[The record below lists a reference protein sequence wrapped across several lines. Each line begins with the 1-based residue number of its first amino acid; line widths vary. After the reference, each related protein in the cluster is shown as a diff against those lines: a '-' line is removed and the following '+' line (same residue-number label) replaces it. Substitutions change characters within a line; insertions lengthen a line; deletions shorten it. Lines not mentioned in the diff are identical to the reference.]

1 MMETKVLQ
9 TRLDVGL
16 WNDAEKILGQMGM
29 SLNDGVRVF
38 FNQVRNERALPFRP
52 VTAQYYESCAPND
65 ETKQAMEN
73 ILSGRNV
80 KTSSWKEIRK
90 MLGVS

>member
-52 VTAQYYESCAPND
+52 ATVQYYEPRTPNN
-65 ETKQAMEN
+65 ETLAALQDFKIGHHGQRMS
-73 ILSGRNV
+73 LSEF
-80 KTSSWKEIRK
+80 KKY
-90 MLGVS
+90 LDA